1 MFCPS
6 CGATAQPGQRFCA
19 NCGASLVLVSVPP
32 ASATPPPAG
41 SLAPPPLAPA
51 GGAVPPSAPPPSAP
65 PPSAAVPTEQIA
77 IVAQT
82 PVAGQAATSW
92 AGPATE
98 QVPSWERAAVA
109 ERRPPM
115 LLAVVAGL
123 AAVAGIVG
131 AVTKL
136 YTIDV
141 SDIGASS
148 LKISDLDNGYI
159 VFFSAVVLALVGVA
173 VAWAGHRL
181 GAGLAGGAGL
191 VIAGLAMP
199 LIGLVVEAFDSAL
212 QTVPGEE
219 TITIVQ
225 TREIGFFG
233 LIAMMVLGLV
243 AFVVSLTAAG
253 SDTSTRVHPGIV
265 VAGVAASVV
274 AGFAALLPS
283 DGASFADNFSNE
295 FVPPATLWLRVAALL
310 LLVVAGVSGFVQAR
324 RWGMGM
330 VLGGTV
336 TWLLAAATST
346 SEFETNLTVG
356 VFGPP
361 SGELSPICLAA
372 LAVVV
377 VAGVAGLLTSKQPTE

>member
-1 MFCPS
+1 
-6 CGATAQPGQRFCA
+6 
-19 NCGASLVLVSVPP
+19 
-32 ASATPPPAG
+32 
-41 SLAPPPLAPA
+41 
-51 GGAVPPSAPPPSAP
+51 
-65 PPSAAVPTEQIA
+65 VPTEQIA

>member
-1 MFCPS
+1 
-6 CGATAQPGQRFCA
+6 
-19 NCGASLVLVSVPP
+19 
-32 ASATPPPAG
+32 
-41 SLAPPPLAPA
+41 
-51 GGAVPPSAPPPSAP
+51 VPPSA
-65 PPSAAVPTEQIA
+65 AAPTEQIA

-98 QVPSWERAAVA
+98 QVPSWERAVA
-109 ERRPPM
+109 EERRPPV

-141 SDIGASS
+141 SDLGASS
-148 LKISDLDNGYI
+148 LTISELDNGYI
-159 VFFSAVVLALVGVA
+159 VLFSAVVLALIGVA

-191 VIAGLAMP
+191 AIAGLAMP

-212 QTVPGEE
+212 QVVPREE

-253 SDTSTRVHPGIV
+253 TDTSTRVPPGIV

-310 LLVVAGVSGFVQAR
+310 LLVVSGVAGFVQAR

-346 SEFETNLTVG
+346 SEFDNNLTVG

-377 VAGVAGLLTSKQPTE
+377 VAGVVGLLTSKQPTE